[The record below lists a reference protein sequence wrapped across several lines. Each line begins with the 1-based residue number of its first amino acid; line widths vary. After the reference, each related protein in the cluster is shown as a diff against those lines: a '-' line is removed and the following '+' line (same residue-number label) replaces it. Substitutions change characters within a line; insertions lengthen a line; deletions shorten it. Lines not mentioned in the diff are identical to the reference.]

1 MERELF
7 EKASI
12 ITKKIETLDTLEK
25 LMNRHH
31 LEFSSSCEKISDS
44 MLDEDTVS
52 KIKDAIKNII
62 YEKRFE
68 LNKEFKAL

>member
-7 EKASI
+7 EKANI

-25 LMNRHH
+25 LMNRRY
-31 LEFSSSCEKISDS
+31 LEFSSSCEKVSGS
-44 MLDEDTVS
+44 MLDKDTLS